1 LDANLNEK
9 ERATVIKR
17 IADFIK
23 KEGSG
28 LGHRRYAF
36 SYLLCTGLNLL
47 NVVVSIFLLDKF
59 IGTSE
64 HKHNFL
70 SLGPL
75 WIDFLGDDTD
85 LKRNEAKSV
94 LTTLFPRE
102 VLCQWHEYGSGG
114 YIQWHVYLCLLAS
127 NVITE
132 KVFVFLWFWLFFL
145 LILSTGVFIYLSLL
159 LFSPH
164 VTVRNYFLSFAVKVR
179 PKNFW
184 KRDDKSAKEER
195 RLGDYLRN
203 IPAPNFLFLYM
214 LAGNVDRRTM
224 GEILLAVQPKEKET
238 ENNDSIYP
246 QIKKRQASAPP
257 PEEVG
262 AENGGGSVMEAINSI
277 VMDEVGE
284 EISKSW
290 IGEKA
295 KEGDKA
301 MKMKERKQEK
311 KMSKSANPAKK

>member
-1 LDANLNEK
+1 MGIAN
-9 ERATVIKR
+9 
-17 IADFIK
+17 FIK
-23 KEGSG
+23 KEGTG

-47 NVVVSIFLLDKF
+47 NVVVSIFLLDRF
-59 IGTSE
+59 IRTSE
-64 HKHNFL
+64 QNFL
-70 SLGPL
+70 SLGPR
-75 WIDFLGDDTD
+75 WIDSLGDDTD
-85 LKRNEAKSV
+85 KRDRANSF

-145 LILSTGVFIYLSLL
+145 LIISTGVFIYLSLL
-159 LFSPH
+159 LFSSN

-195 RLGDYLRN
+195 RLGDYLRK

-214 LAGNVDRRTM
+214 LAGNVDRRTL
-224 GEILLAVQPKEKET
+224 GEILVAVQTKGKET
-238 ENNDSIYP
+238 EVDDAVYP
-246 QIKKRQASAPP
+246 QIKTKQASAPP
-257 PEEVG
+257 SEGVEG
-262 AENGGGSVMEAINSI
+262 ENGGGPVAEVIHSLFV
-277 VMDEVGE
+277 DEVGE
-284 EISKSW
+284 EIRKS
-290 IGEKA
+290 GGKA
-295 KEGDKA
+295 KEGDRSTKL
-301 MKMKERKQEK
+301 KEK
-311 KMSKSANPAKK
+311 KHEKRKSKSANLAKK